1 MLAEGMEWLPLVRLG
16 IALSIACSAS
26 ISDWKKREVSDVH
39 WAAMGVAGLA
49 LLAVQIVQDNV
60 DPTYL
65 LFLLPMAWFFFDMLV
80 DRRGMFEEGINPL
93 PIGLYLGS
101 FVILAFLLSQFWNA
115 SYMWQLMVIPAL
127 FVIIYFLY
135 QFNVI
140 KGGADAKALM
150 AIALLL
156 PWYPMLGP
164 FPLIH
169 VTLDATQYIMPFA
182 ILVLF
187 NAALLTL
194 AVPIVMLFY
203 NLYRRDV
210 RIPAMLFGFTMGL
223 PDARKKFVWPMEY
236 MKDGVVKMSV
246 FVRSDDSTEE
256 QINQLEA
263 AGREKIWVTPKI
275 PFLIPITASLL
286 FSAIVGN
293 IIFLLFR

>member
-1 MLAEGMEWLPLVRLG
+1 MDWLPLVRLG
-16 IALSIACSAS
+16 IALAIACSAS
-26 ISDWKKREVSDVH
+26 ISDCRKREVSDAH

-60 DPTYL
+60 DLTYL
-65 LFLLPMAWFFFDMLV
+65 LFLLPVAWFFFDMLV
-80 DRRGMFEEGINPL
+80 DRRGMFEDGINPL

-101 FVILAFLLSQFWNA
+101 FAILAYLLSQFWNTG
-115 SYMWQLMVIPAL
+115 YMWQLMVIPVL
-127 FVIIYFLY
+127 FVLIYFLY
-135 QFNVI
+135 QFNII

-150 AIALLL
+150 AVALIL
-156 PWYPMLGP
+156 PSYPIIGP

-169 VTLDATQYIMPFA
+169 VTVDATQYIMPFA

-194 AVPIVMLFY
+194 AVPVVMVFY

-210 RIPAMLFGFTMGL
+210 KLPAMLFGFMMDL
-223 PDARKKFVWPMEY
+223 PEARTRFVWPMEY
-236 MKDGVVKMSV
+236 MSEGVLKMSV
-246 FVRSDDSTEE
+246 FVRSDDSTED

-263 AGREKIWVTPKI
+263 AGRTKIWVTPKI
-275 PFLIPITASLL
+275 PFLIPITVSLL

>member
-1 MLAEGMEWLPLVRLG
+1 MDWLPLVRLG
-16 IALSIACSAS
+16 IALAIACSAS
-26 ISDWKKREVSDVH
+26 ISDWRKREVSDLH
-39 WAAMGVAGLA
+39 WAAMGIAGLV
-49 LLAVQIVQDNV
+49 LLGAQILQDNV
-60 DPTYL
+60 DLTYL

-80 DRRGMFEEGINPL
+80 ERRGMFEEGINPL
-93 PIGLYLGS
+93 PIAMYLGS
-101 FVILAFLLSQFWNA
+101 FVILAFLLSQFWNDE
-115 SYMWQLMVIPAL
+115 YMWQLMVIPIL

-135 QFNVI
+135 QFNIV

-150 AIALLL
+150 AIALIL
-156 PWYPMLGP
+156 PRYPMLGP

-194 AVPIVMLFY
+194 VVPLVMLIY
-203 NLYRRDV
+203 NLYRRD
-210 RIPAMLFGFTMGL
+210 IKFPAMFFGYTMDL
-223 PDARKKFVWPMEY
+223 TEARTRFVWPMEY
-236 MKDGVVKMSV
+236 IEDGVLRMSV
-246 FVRSDDSTEE
+246 FVKSDDSTEE

-263 AGREKIWVTPKI
+263 AGRAKIWVTPKI

-293 IIFLLFR
+293 LIFFLLQ

>member
-1 MLAEGMEWLPLVRLG
+1 MEWLPLVRLG
-16 IALSIACSAS
+16 IAFAIACSAS
-26 ISDWKKREVSDVH
+26 ISDWKKREVSDAH
-39 WAAMGVAGLA
+39 WAAMGLAGLA

-60 DPTYL
+60 DLTYL
-65 LFLLPMAWFFFDMLV
+65 LFLLPVAWFFFDMLV
-80 DRRGMFEEGINPL
+80 DRRGMFEDGINPL

-101 FVILAFLLSQFWNA
+101 FAILAYLLSQFWNTG
-115 SYMWQLMVIPAL
+115 YIWQLMVIPVL
-127 FVIIYFLY
+127 FVLIYFLY
-135 QFNVI
+135 QFNII

-150 AIALLL
+150 AVALIL
-156 PWYPMLGP
+156 PSYPIIGP

-169 VTLDATQYIMPFA
+169 VTVDATQYIMPFA

-194 AVPIVMLFY
+194 AVPVVMVFY

-210 RIPAMLFGFTMGL
+210 KLPAMLFGFMMDL
-223 PDARKKFVWPMEY
+223 PEARTRFVWPMEY
-236 MKDGVVKMSV
+236 MSEGVLKMSV
-246 FVRSDDSTEE
+246 FVRSDDSTED

-263 AGREKIWVTPKI
+263 AGRKKIWVTPKI
-275 PFLIPITASLL
+275 PFLIPITVSLL

>member
-1 MLAEGMEWLPLVRLG
+1 MDWLPLVRLG
-16 IALSIACSAS
+16 IALVIACSAS
-26 ISDWKKREVSDVH
+26 ISDWRKREVSDIH
-39 WAAMGVAGLA
+39 WAAMGAAGLA

-60 DPTYL
+60 DLTYL

-80 DRRGMFEEGINPL
+80 DRRGMFEDGINPL

-101 FVILAFLLSQFWNA
+101 FAILAYLLSQFWNA
-115 SYMWQLMVIPAL
+115 GYMWQLMVIPVL
-127 FVIIYFLY
+127 FVLIYFLY
-135 QFNVI
+135 QFNII

-150 AIALLL
+150 AIALIL
-156 PWYPMLGP
+156 PSYPILGP

-169 VTLDATQYIMPFA
+169 VTVDATQYIMPFA

-194 AVPIVMLFY
+194 AVPVVMIFY

-210 RIPAMLFGFTMGL
+210 KMPAMLFGFMMDL
-223 PDARKKFVWPMEY
+223 PDARNKFVWPMEY
-236 MKDGVVKMSV
+236 MSEGVLKMSV
-246 FVRSDDSTEE
+246 FVRPDDSTED

-263 AGREKIWVTPKI
+263 AGRKRIWVTPKI

>member
-1 MLAEGMEWLPLVRLG
+1 MDWLPLIRLG
-16 IALSIACSAS
+16 IALAIACSAS
-26 ISDWKKREVSDVH
+26 ISDWRKREVSDAH

-60 DPTYL
+60 DLTYL

-80 DRRGMFEEGINPL
+80 ERRGMFEDGINPL

-101 FVILAFLLSQFWNA
+101 FAILAFLLSQFWNDG
-115 SYMWQLMVIPAL
+115 YTWQLLVIPIL
-127 FVIIYFLY
+127 FVLIFFLY

-156 PWYPMLGP
+156 PRYPIMGP

-169 VTLDATQYIMPFA
+169 VTLDATQYIMPYA

-194 AVPIVMLFY
+194 VVPLVMLFY
-203 NLYRRDV
+203 NLSKREMRF
-210 RIPAMLFGFTMGL
+210 PAMLFAYTMDL
-223 PDARKKFVWPMEY
+223 PDARTKFVWPMEY
-236 MKDGVVKMSV
+236 IKDGEVKISA
-246 FVRSDDSTEE
+246 FVKSEDSTEE
-256 QINQLEA
+256 QIDQLEA
-263 AGREKIWVTPKI
+263 AGKTRIWVTPKI

-286 FSAIVGN
+286 FSSIVGN
-293 IIFLLFR
+293 IIFFLVR

>member
-1 MLAEGMEWLPLVRLG
+1 MDWLPLVRLG
-16 IALSIACSAS
+16 IALAIACSAS
-26 ISDWKKREVSDVH
+26 ISDWRKREVSDVH

-49 LLAVQIVQDNV
+49 LLAVQIIQDNV
-60 DPTYL
+60 DLTYL

-80 DRRGMFEEGINPL
+80 DRRGMFEDGINPL

-101 FVILAFLLSQFWNA
+101 FAILAYLLSQFWNVG
-115 SYMWQLMVIPAL
+115 YMWQLMVIPVL
-127 FVIIYFLY
+127 FVLIYFLY

-150 AIALLL
+150 AIALIL
-156 PWYPMLGP
+156 PSYPILGP

-169 VTLDATQYIMPFA
+169 VTVDATQYIMPFA

-194 AVPIVMLFY
+194 AVPVVMIFY

-210 RIPAMLFGFTMGL
+210 KLPAMLFGFMMDL
-223 PDARKKFVWPMEY
+223 PEARTKFVWPMEY
-236 MKDGVVKMSV
+236 MSEGVLKMSV

-263 AGREKIWVTPKI
+263 SGRKRIWVTPKI